1 MGKLEVELKE
11 FHKEME
17 YVLELKGDNLKTK
30 LNNAFLKLA
39 ESFLYGGYIS
49 VTYNNKERY
58 QIYLRTV
65 EFYCHSEKENAPEYL
80 IDPIVYH
87 RNGRYVGGER
97 EKDRE
102 VPYFPLMALH
112 AHASGY
118 DITFENSSLKLRSSA
133 LIRAYEVYDVERKK
147 FLTYNTKDKKFVACQ
162 TGEKRVSSQST
173 YLYYFLNGFVGESVK
188 WEDDIWKAQD
198 CKISTSQRQN
208 VYLYKDK
215 GEGQYDYDL
224 DKDGKKQKD
233 GREWRFTRTEDL
245 PF

>member
-1 MGKLEVELKE
+1 METLRSKLEAFHPNSEKELNE
-11 FHKEME
+11 
-17 YVLELKGDNLKTK
+17 
-30 LNNAFLKLA
+30 AFLNLA

-80 IDPIVYH
+80 KDPIVYH
-87 RNGRYVGGER
+87 RNGRYVSVKNEQ
-97 EKDRE
+97 EKESKERE
-102 VPYFPLMALH
+102 VPYFPLMAFH

-162 TGEKRVSSQST
+162 MGEKRVSSQST

-198 CKISTSQRQN
+198 CKISTSQRKN
-208 VYLYKDK
+208 VFKYK
-215 GEGQYDYDL
+215 GETKTDS
-224 DKDGKKQKD
+224 KDM
-233 GREWRFTRTEDL
+233 REWSFTRQEEISEADTKQ
-245 PF
+245 